1 MDEYFHQTRHLKISG
16 SPLDLKMSYTR
27 AKSFLGLLVLALFA
41 LKPMFIAW
49 KSPNPYLHLV
59 AILILMLAIYAGL
72 ALTFDRTIIHAAD
85 GWLRLR
91 HGPLP
96 LFRGT
101 NVACDEI
108 KSFLCEER
116 RVRAAHYYAI
126 EAELLDGRRVKV
138 LSPVGDADDAQHA
151 FTALRR
157 WRETDG
163 LKLATKET
171 RAVP

>member
-1 MDEYFHQTRHLKISG
+1 MDEYSHETRHLKISG
-16 SPLDLKMSYTR
+16 SSLDLKMSYTR
-27 AKSFLGLLVLALFA
+27 GKSFLGLLVLALFA

-49 KSPNPYLHLV
+49 KSPNPYLHLA
-59 AILILMLAIYAGL
+59 AILILVLAIYAGL
-72 ALTFDRTIIHAAD
+72 ALTFDRTMIHAAD
-85 GWLRLR
+85 GRLRLR

-101 NVACDEI
+101 ELTSQEI

-126 EAELLDGRRVKV
+126 DAELLDGRRVKL
-138 LSPVGDADDAQHA
+138 LSPIGDADDAQHA

-163 LKLATKET
+163 VK
-171 RAVP
+171 